1 MASLEK
7 LQKKIEKQQEKQRI
21 KLEKQAL
28 KQAKKQEKI
37 LSKQRK
43 KQEPNKIMST
53 AKDVV
58 IGENKEYIK
67 QEEFSRKLEV
77 NKRKNKFIIFTVWFI
92 VFSILSSSIFLI
104 ATKGMDKIKLS
115 NNINAIEKIEN
126 QIQGIPIYNART
138 DNFAKNFATLY
149 INYDREKQ
157 QERKK
162 ALELLSLENLKDNMA
177 DTSDVERSLNSI
189 RLYTVED
196 KEKDVQVYK
205 YIVSYS
211 LKNKDNKKN
220 KQEILNVP
228 VKIIDNNYLVCD
240 FPYFSDIPKDT
251 ATGSYQE
258 KEVKLETEKD
268 KRQELESFTK
278 DFFKKYTTYKKEE
291 MQYIMKNPE
300 SLSGKEF
307 NTLENFEVYKDNDKY
322 LVITTVVIQ
331 EKDFKLSTR
340 EKFRLTIIVKD
351 DKYFVEKLEMN
362 DLMLMA
368 INGDSAL
375 SEFRRIAGPILI
387 MVIIALAIVAMFKIG
402 LKGMIGTVV
411 TGGFVYL
418 VVIETELVLKGIS
431 GFFKLFFN

>member
-37 LSKQRK
+37 LAKQRK

-115 NNINAIEKIEN
+115 NNIKAIEKIEN

-162 ALELLSLENLKDNMA
+162 ALELLSLENLKDNIA

-189 RLYTVED
+189 RLYSVED

-205 YIVSYS
+205 YIVSYI

-240 FPYFSDIPKDT
+240 FPYFSDIPRDT

-340 EKFRLTIIVKD
+340 EKFKLTIILKD
-351 DKYFVEKLEMN
+351 DKYFVEKLEHN
-362 DLMLMA
+362 
-368 INGDSAL
+368 
-375 SEFRRIAGPILI
+375 
-387 MVIIALAIVAMFKIG
+387 
-402 LKGMIGTVV
+402 
-411 TGGFVYL
+411 
-418 VVIETELVLKGIS
+418 
-431 GFFKLFFN
+431 

>member
-37 LSKQRK
+37 LAKQRK

-104 ATKGMDKIKLS
+104 ATKGMDKIKLL

-162 ALELLSLENLKDNMA
+162 ALELLSLENLKDNIA

-205 YIVSYS
+205 YIVSYT

-220 KQEILNVP
+220 KQEILNIP

-340 EKFRLTIIVKD
+340 EKFKLTIIVKD
-351 DKYFVEKLEMN
+351 DKYFVEKLEHN
-362 DLMLMA
+362 
-368 INGDSAL
+368 
-375 SEFRRIAGPILI
+375 
-387 MVIIALAIVAMFKIG
+387 
-402 LKGMIGTVV
+402 
-411 TGGFVYL
+411 
-418 VVIETELVLKGIS
+418 
-431 GFFKLFFN
+431 

>member
-43 KQEPNKIMST
+43 KQEPNKIIST

-67 QEEFSRKLEV
+67 QEEFTRKLEV

-92 VFSILSSSIFLI
+92 VFSILVSSIFLI
-104 ATKGMDKIKLS
+104 TTKGMDKIKLS
-115 NNINAIEKIEN
+115 NNIKAIEKIEN

-162 ALELLSLENLKDNMA
+162 ALELLSLENLKDNIA
-177 DTSDVERSLNSI
+177 DTSDVERTLNSI
-189 RLYTVED
+189 RLYSVED

-205 YIVSYS
+205 YIVSYT

-258 KEVKLETEKD
+258 KEIKLEAEKD

-340 EKFRLTIIVKD
+340 EKFKLTIILKD
-351 DKYFVEKLEMN
+351 DKYFVEKLEHN
-362 DLMLMA
+362 
-368 INGDSAL
+368 
-375 SEFRRIAGPILI
+375 
-387 MVIIALAIVAMFKIG
+387 
-402 LKGMIGTVV
+402 
-411 TGGFVYL
+411 
-418 VVIETELVLKGIS
+418 
-431 GFFKLFFN
+431 

>member
-43 KQEPNKIMST
+43 KQEPNKIIST

-67 QEEFSRKLEV
+67 QEEFTRKLEV

-162 ALELLSLENLKDNMA
+162 ALELLSLENLKDNIA

-205 YIVSYS
+205 YIVSYT

-240 FPYFSDIPKDT
+240 FLYFSDIPKDT

-340 EKFRLTIIVKD
+340 EKFKLTIIVKD
-351 DKYFVEKLEMN
+351 DKYFVEKLEHN
-362 DLMLMA
+362 
-368 INGDSAL
+368 
-375 SEFRRIAGPILI
+375 
-387 MVIIALAIVAMFKIG
+387 
-402 LKGMIGTVV
+402 
-411 TGGFVYL
+411 
-418 VVIETELVLKGIS
+418 
-431 GFFKLFFN
+431 

>member
-37 LSKQRK
+37 LAKQRK

-67 QEEFSRKLEV
+67 QEEFTRKLEV
-77 NKRKNKFIIFTVWFI
+77 NKRKNKFIVFTVWFI

-162 ALELLSLENLKDNMA
+162 ALELLSLENLKDNIA

-205 YIVSYS
+205 YIVSYT

-240 FPYFSDIPKDT
+240 FLYFSDIPKDT

-340 EKFRLTIIVKD
+340 EKFKLTIIVKD
-351 DKYFVEKLEMN
+351 DKYFVEKLEHN
-362 DLMLMA
+362 
-368 INGDSAL
+368 
-375 SEFRRIAGPILI
+375 
-387 MVIIALAIVAMFKIG
+387 
-402 LKGMIGTVV
+402 
-411 TGGFVYL
+411 
-418 VVIETELVLKGIS
+418 
-431 GFFKLFFN
+431 

>member
-37 LSKQRK
+37 LAKQRK

-177 DTSDVERSLNSI
+177 DTSDVERTLNSI
-189 RLYTVED
+189 RLYSVED
-196 KEKDVQVYK
+196 KEKDIQVYK
-205 YIVSYS
+205 YIVSYT

-340 EKFRLTIIVKD
+340 EKFKLTIILKD
-351 DKYFVEKLEMN
+351 DKYFVEKLEHN
-362 DLMLMA
+362 
-368 INGDSAL
+368 
-375 SEFRRIAGPILI
+375 
-387 MVIIALAIVAMFKIG
+387 
-402 LKGMIGTVV
+402 
-411 TGGFVYL
+411 
-418 VVIETELVLKGIS
+418 
-431 GFFKLFFN
+431 

>member
-43 KQEPNKIMST
+43 KQEPNKIIST

-67 QEEFSRKLEV
+67 QEEFTRKLEV
-77 NKRKNKFIIFTVWFI
+77 NKRKNKFIVFTVWFI

-205 YIVSYS
+205 YIVSYT

-322 LVITTVVIQ
+322 LVIATVVIQ

-351 DKYFVEKLEMN
+351 DKYFVEKLEHN
-362 DLMLMA
+362 
-368 INGDSAL
+368 
-375 SEFRRIAGPILI
+375 
-387 MVIIALAIVAMFKIG
+387 
-402 LKGMIGTVV
+402 
-411 TGGFVYL
+411 
-418 VVIETELVLKGIS
+418 
-431 GFFKLFFN
+431 

>member
-28 KQAKKQEKI
+28 KRAKKQEKI

-115 NNINAIEKIEN
+115 NNIKAIEKIEN

-149 INYDREKQ
+149 INYDKEKQ

-162 ALELLSLENLKDNMA
+162 ALELLSLENLKDNIA
-177 DTSDVERSLNSI
+177 DTSDVERTLNSI
-189 RLYTVED
+189 RLYSVED

-205 YIVSYS
+205 YIVSYT

-240 FPYFSDIPKDT
+240 FPYFSDIPRDT

-258 KEVKLETEKD
+258 KEVKLEAEKD

-340 EKFRLTIIVKD
+340 EKFKLTIILKD
-351 DKYFVEKLEMN
+351 DKYFVEKLEHN
-362 DLMLMA
+362 
-368 INGDSAL
+368 
-375 SEFRRIAGPILI
+375 
-387 MVIIALAIVAMFKIG
+387 
-402 LKGMIGTVV
+402 
-411 TGGFVYL
+411 
-418 VVIETELVLKGIS
+418 
-431 GFFKLFFN
+431 

>member
-7 LQKKIEKQQEKQRI
+7 LQKKTEKQQEKQRI

-37 LSKQRK
+37 LAKQRK

-77 NKRKNKFIIFTVWFI
+77 NKRKNKFIIFTVWFL

-104 ATKGMDKIKLS
+104 VTKGMDKIKLS
-115 NNINAIEKIEN
+115 NNIKAIEKIEN

-177 DTSDVERSLNSI
+177 DTSDVERTLNSI
-189 RLYTVED
+189 RLYSVED
-196 KEKDVQVYK
+196 KEKDIQVYK
-205 YIVSYS
+205 YIVSYT

-351 DKYFVEKLEMN
+351 DKYFVEKLEHN
-362 DLMLMA
+362 
-368 INGDSAL
+368 
-375 SEFRRIAGPILI
+375 
-387 MVIIALAIVAMFKIG
+387 
-402 LKGMIGTVV
+402 
-411 TGGFVYL
+411 
-418 VVIETELVLKGIS
+418 
-431 GFFKLFFN
+431 

>member
-37 LSKQRK
+37 LAKQRK

-177 DTSDVERSLNSI
+177 DTSDVERTLNSI
-189 RLYTVED
+189 RLYSVED

-340 EKFRLTIIVKD
+340 EKFKLTIIVRD
-351 DKYFVEKLEMN
+351 DKYFVEKLEHN
-362 DLMLMA
+362 
-368 INGDSAL
+368 
-375 SEFRRIAGPILI
+375 
-387 MVIIALAIVAMFKIG
+387 
-402 LKGMIGTVV
+402 
-411 TGGFVYL
+411 
-418 VVIETELVLKGIS
+418 
-431 GFFKLFFN
+431 

>member
-37 LSKQRK
+37 LAKQRK

-115 NNINAIEKIEN
+115 NNIKAIEKIEN

-162 ALELLSLENLKDNMA
+162 ALELLSLENLKDNIA

-189 RLYTVED
+189 RLYSVED

-205 YIVSYS
+205 YIVSYT

-340 EKFRLTIIVKD
+340 EKFKLTIILKD
-351 DKYFVEKLEMN
+351 DKYFVEKLEHN
-362 DLMLMA
+362 
-368 INGDSAL
+368 
-375 SEFRRIAGPILI
+375 
-387 MVIIALAIVAMFKIG
+387 
-402 LKGMIGTVV
+402 
-411 TGGFVYL
+411 
-418 VVIETELVLKGIS
+418 
-431 GFFKLFFN
+431 

>member
-7 LQKKIEKQQEKQRI
+7 LQKKLEKQQEKQRI

-37 LSKQRK
+37 LAKQRK

-104 ATKGMDKIKLS
+104 VTKGMDKIKLS

-177 DTSDVERSLNSI
+177 DTSDVERALNSI
-189 RLYTVED
+189 RLYSVED
-196 KEKDVQVYK
+196 KEKDIQVYK
-205 YIVSYS
+205 YIVSYT

-258 KEVKLETEKD
+258 KEVKLDSEKD

-340 EKFRLTIIVKD
+340 EKFKLTIILKD
-351 DKYFVEKLEMN
+351 DKYFVEKLEHN
-362 DLMLMA
+362 
-368 INGDSAL
+368 
-375 SEFRRIAGPILI
+375 
-387 MVIIALAIVAMFKIG
+387 
-402 LKGMIGTVV
+402 
-411 TGGFVYL
+411 
-418 VVIETELVLKGIS
+418 
-431 GFFKLFFN
+431 

>member
-37 LSKQRK
+37 LAKQRK

-77 NKRKNKFIIFTVWFI
+77 NKRKNKFIVFTVWFI
-92 VFSILSSSIFLI
+92 VFSILSLSIFLI
-104 ATKGMDKIKLS
+104 ATKGIDKIKLS
-115 NNINAIEKIEN
+115 NNIKAIEKIEN

-189 RLYTVED
+189 RLYSVED

-205 YIVSYS
+205 YIVSYI

-220 KQEILNVP
+220 KQEILNVS

-331 EKDFKLSTR
+331 EKDFKLSIR
-340 EKFRLTIIVKD
+340 EKFKLTIIVKD
-351 DKYFVEKLEMN
+351 DKYFVEKLEHN
-362 DLMLMA
+362 
-368 INGDSAL
+368 
-375 SEFRRIAGPILI
+375 
-387 MVIIALAIVAMFKIG
+387 
-402 LKGMIGTVV
+402 
-411 TGGFVYL
+411 
-418 VVIETELVLKGIS
+418 
-431 GFFKLFFN
+431 

>member
-7 LQKKIEKQQEKQRI
+7 LQKKLEKQQEKQRI
-21 KLEKQAL
+21 KLEKQA
-28 KQAKKQEKI
+28 KKQEKI
-37 LSKQRK
+37 LAKQRK

-177 DTSDVERSLNSI
+177 DTSDVERTLNSI
-189 RLYTVED
+189 RLYSVED
-196 KEKDVQVYK
+196 KEKDIQVYK
-205 YIVSYS
+205 YIVSYT

-340 EKFRLTIIVKD
+340 EKFKLTIVVKD
-351 DKYFVEKLEMN
+351 DKYFVEKLEHN
-362 DLMLMA
+362 
-368 INGDSAL
+368 
-375 SEFRRIAGPILI
+375 
-387 MVIIALAIVAMFKIG
+387 
-402 LKGMIGTVV
+402 
-411 TGGFVYL
+411 
-418 VVIETELVLKGIS
+418 
-431 GFFKLFFN
+431 

>member
-28 KQAKKQEKI
+28 KQVKKQEKI

-43 KQEPNKIMST
+43 KQEPNKIIST

-67 QEEFSRKLEV
+67 QEEFTRKLEV

-92 VFSILSSSIFLI
+92 VFSILVSSIFLI

-220 KQEILNVP
+220 KQEVLNIP

-240 FPYFSDIPKDT
+240 FPYFSDIPRDIAK
-251 ATGSYQE
+251 GSYQE
-258 KEVKLETEKD
+258 KEVKLDSEKD
-268 KRQELESFTK
+268 KRQELETFTK

-307 NTLENFEVYKDNDKY
+307 NTLENFEVYKDNGKY

-340 EKFRLTIIVKD
+340 EKFRLTVIVKD
-351 DKYFVEKLEMN
+351 DKDFVEKLEHN
-362 DLMLMA
+362 
-368 INGDSAL
+368 
-375 SEFRRIAGPILI
+375 
-387 MVIIALAIVAMFKIG
+387 
-402 LKGMIGTVV
+402 
-411 TGGFVYL
+411 
-418 VVIETELVLKGIS
+418 
-431 GFFKLFFN
+431 

>member
-43 KQEPNKIMST
+43 KQEPNKIIST

-92 VFSILSSSIFLI
+92 VFSILVSSIFLI

-177 DTSDVERSLNSI
+177 DTSDVERTLNSI
-189 RLYTVED
+189 RLYSVED
-196 KEKDVQVYK
+196 KEKDIQIYK

-220 KQEILNVP
+220 KQEVLNIP

-240 FPYFSDIPKDT
+240 FPYFSDIPRDIAK
-251 ATGSYQE
+251 GSYQE
-258 KEVKLETEKD
+258 KEVKLDSEKD
-268 KRQELESFTK
+268 KRQELETFTK

-307 NTLENFEVYKDNDKY
+307 NTLENFEVYKDNGKY

-340 EKFRLTIIVKD
+340 EKFRLTVIVKD
-351 DKYFVEKLEMN
+351 DKYFVEKLEHN
-362 DLMLMA
+362 
-368 INGDSAL
+368 
-375 SEFRRIAGPILI
+375 
-387 MVIIALAIVAMFKIG
+387 
-402 LKGMIGTVV
+402 
-411 TGGFVYL
+411 
-418 VVIETELVLKGIS
+418 
-431 GFFKLFFN
+431 

>member
-37 LSKQRK
+37 LAKQRK

-67 QEEFSRKLEV
+67 QEEFTRKLEV
-77 NKRKNKFIIFTVWFI
+77 NKRKNKFIVFTVWFI

-162 ALELLSLENLKDNMA
+162 ALELLSLENLKDNIA

-205 YIVSYS
+205 YIVSYT

-340 EKFRLTIIVKD
+340 EKFKLTIIVKD
-351 DKYFVEKLEMN
+351 DKYFVEKLEHN
-362 DLMLMA
+362 
-368 INGDSAL
+368 
-375 SEFRRIAGPILI
+375 
-387 MVIIALAIVAMFKIG
+387 
-402 LKGMIGTVV
+402 
-411 TGGFVYL
+411 
-418 VVIETELVLKGIS
+418 
-431 GFFKLFFN
+431 

>member
-37 LSKQRK
+37 LAKQRK

-58 IGENKEYIK
+58 IDENKEYIK

-77 NKRKNKFIIFTVWFI
+77 NKRKNKFIVFTVWFI
-92 VFSILSSSIFLI
+92 VFSILFSSIFLI

-115 NNINAIEKIEN
+115 NNIKAIEKIEN

-177 DTSDVERSLNSI
+177 DTSDVERTLNSI
-189 RLYTVED
+189 RLYSVED

-205 YIVSYS
+205 YIVSYT

-240 FPYFSDIPKDT
+240 FPYFSDIPRDT

-258 KEVKLETEKD
+258 KEVKLEAEKD

-340 EKFRLTIIVKD
+340 EKFKLTIIVKD
-351 DKYFVEKLEMN
+351 DKYFVEKLEHN
-362 DLMLMA
+362 
-368 INGDSAL
+368 
-375 SEFRRIAGPILI
+375 
-387 MVIIALAIVAMFKIG
+387 
-402 LKGMIGTVV
+402 
-411 TGGFVYL
+411 
-418 VVIETELVLKGIS
+418 
-431 GFFKLFFN
+431 

>member
-37 LSKQRK
+37 LAKQRK

-67 QEEFSRKLEV
+67 QEEFTRKLEV
-77 NKRKNKFIIFTVWFI
+77 NKRKNKFIVFTVWFI

-162 ALELLSLENLKDNMA
+162 ALELLSLENLKDNIA
-177 DTSDVERSLNSI
+177 DTSDVERTLNSI
-189 RLYTVED
+189 RLYSVED

-205 YIVSYS
+205 YIVSYT

-240 FPYFSDIPKDT
+240 FPYFSDIPRDT

-340 EKFRLTIIVKD
+340 EKFKLTIIVKD
-351 DKYFVEKLEMN
+351 DKYFVEKLEHN
-362 DLMLMA
+362 
-368 INGDSAL
+368 
-375 SEFRRIAGPILI
+375 
-387 MVIIALAIVAMFKIG
+387 
-402 LKGMIGTVV
+402 
-411 TGGFVYL
+411 
-418 VVIETELVLKGIS
+418 
-431 GFFKLFFN
+431 

>member
-7 LQKKIEKQQEKQRI
+7 LQKKLEKQQEKQRI

-37 LSKQRK
+37 LAKQRK
-43 KQEPNKIMST
+43 KQEPSKIMST

-77 NKRKNKFIIFTVWFI
+77 NKRKNKFIVFTVWFL
-92 VFSILSSSIFLI
+92 VFSILFSSIFLI

-115 NNINAIEKIEN
+115 NNIKAIEKIEN

-162 ALELLSLENLKDNMA
+162 ALELLSLENLKDNIA
-177 DTSDVERSLNSI
+177 DASDVERSLNSI
-189 RLYTVED
+189 RLYSVED
-196 KEKDVQVYK
+196 KEKDIQVYK
-205 YIVSYS
+205 YIVSYT

-340 EKFRLTIIVKD
+340 EKFKLTIIVKD
-351 DKYFVEKLEMN
+351 DKYFVEKLEHN
-362 DLMLMA
+362 
-368 INGDSAL
+368 
-375 SEFRRIAGPILI
+375 
-387 MVIIALAIVAMFKIG
+387 
-402 LKGMIGTVV
+402 
-411 TGGFVYL
+411 
-418 VVIETELVLKGIS
+418 
-431 GFFKLFFN
+431 

>member
-37 LSKQRK
+37 LAKQRK

-67 QEEFSRKLEV
+67 QEEFTRKLEV
-77 NKRKNKFIIFTVWFI
+77 NKRKNKFIVFTVWFI

-162 ALELLSLENLKDNMA
+162 ALELLSLENLKDNIA

-205 YIVSYS
+205 YIVSYT

-340 EKFRLTIIVKD
+340 EKFRLTVIVKD
-351 DKYFVEKLEMN
+351 DKYFVEKLEHN
-362 DLMLMA
+362 
-368 INGDSAL
+368 
-375 SEFRRIAGPILI
+375 
-387 MVIIALAIVAMFKIG
+387 
-402 LKGMIGTVV
+402 
-411 TGGFVYL
+411 
-418 VVIETELVLKGIS
+418 
-431 GFFKLFFN
+431 

>member
-7 LQKKIEKQQEKQRI
+7 LQKKLEKQQEKQRI

-37 LSKQRK
+37 LAKQRK

-77 NKRKNKFIIFTVWFI
+77 NKRKNKFIVFTVWFL
-92 VFSILSSSIFLI
+92 VFSILFSSIFLI

-115 NNINAIEKIEN
+115 NNIKAIEKIEN

-162 ALELLSLENLKDNMA
+162 ALELLSLENLKDNIA
-177 DTSDVERSLNSI
+177 DTSDVERTLNSI
-189 RLYTVED
+189 RLYSVED

-205 YIVSYS
+205 YIVSYT

-258 KEVKLETEKD
+258 KEVKLDSEKD

-351 DKYFVEKLEMN
+351 DKYFVEKLEHN
-362 DLMLMA
+362 
-368 INGDSAL
+368 
-375 SEFRRIAGPILI
+375 
-387 MVIIALAIVAMFKIG
+387 
-402 LKGMIGTVV
+402 
-411 TGGFVYL
+411 
-418 VVIETELVLKGIS
+418 
-431 GFFKLFFN
+431 

>member
-21 KLEKQAL
+21 KLEKQTL

-37 LSKQRK
+37 LAKQRK

-205 YIVSYS
+205 YIVSYT

-340 EKFRLTIIVKD
+340 EKFKLTIIVKD
-351 DKYFVEKLEMN
+351 DKYFVEKLEHN
-362 DLMLMA
+362 
-368 INGDSAL
+368 
-375 SEFRRIAGPILI
+375 
-387 MVIIALAIVAMFKIG
+387 
-402 LKGMIGTVV
+402 
-411 TGGFVYL
+411 
-418 VVIETELVLKGIS
+418 
-431 GFFKLFFN
+431 

>member
-37 LSKQRK
+37 LAKQRK

-53 AKDVV
+53 AKDV

-67 QEEFSRKLEV
+67 QEEFTRKLEV
-77 NKRKNKFIIFTVWFI
+77 NKRKNKFIVFTVWFI

-126 QIQGIPIYNART
+126 KIQGIPIYNART

-162 ALELLSLENLKDNMA
+162 ALELLSLENLKDNIA

-205 YIVSYS
+205 YIVSYT

-340 EKFRLTIIVKD
+340 EKFKLTIIVKD
-351 DKYFVEKLEMN
+351 DKYFVEKLEHN
-362 DLMLMA
+362 
-368 INGDSAL
+368 
-375 SEFRRIAGPILI
+375 
-387 MVIIALAIVAMFKIG
+387 
-402 LKGMIGTVV
+402 
-411 TGGFVYL
+411 
-418 VVIETELVLKGIS
+418 
-431 GFFKLFFN
+431 